1 MGITERQTTEEVE
14 REGIE
19 NGVNDHRTELDDQL
33 SNGITP
39 IYDDHHREPES

>member
-1 MGITERQTTEEVE
+1 MGITERQTIEEVE

-19 NGVNDHRTELDDQL
+19 NGVDDRPELDDQL

-39 IYDDHHREPES
+39 IYDDLHREPES